1 MAVNGSKWQKKV
13 DISAAFSKTKE
24 NSNTAET
31 TPGGGLAGGG
41 RPSGPNSKAVSI
53 HPRTTENTK
62 AGMQIFEK
70 RLFSPPH

>member
-53 HPRTTENTK
+53 QPPTDANTQ
-62 AGMQIFEK
+62 ADMQTLEK
-70 RLFSPPH
+70 RFF